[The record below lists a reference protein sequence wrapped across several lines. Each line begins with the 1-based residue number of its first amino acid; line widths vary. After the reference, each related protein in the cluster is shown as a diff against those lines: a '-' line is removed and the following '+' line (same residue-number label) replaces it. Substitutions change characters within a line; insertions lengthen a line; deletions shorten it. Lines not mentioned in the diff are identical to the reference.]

1 MKNKG
6 VTFFELGRSEAV
18 HYSNIKKLKEF
29 FIEERGAIQSN
40 VMGRI
45 DSFIDNYKKK

>member
-1 MKNKG
+1 MQKTG
-6 VTFFELGRSEAV
+6 VTLFLIGKSEAV

-45 DSFIDNYKKK
+45 DLYIDHYKKK